1 MPDKEPL
8 RLSDDDALVV
18 GYVKDFYALLRAID
32 EVMPKGAVLCL
43 EGTSIVD
50 EVAAFLDARQPV
62 DRPAIEANTLWPKPR
77 FFHLPLSGTNLAE
90 LRALSEH
97 HAEPEVADHLVVY
110 RDADVLVWAHDAGAG
125 YVTVSRFLPEETVER
140 FRSSLGGALRLP
152 DG

>member
-18 GYVKDFYALLRAID
+18 GYVEDFYALLRAID
-32 EVMPKGAVLCL
+32 EVMPRDAVLYL
-43 EGTSIVD
+43 EGTSIVG
-50 EVAAFLDARQPV
+50 EVAAFLDTRQLV
-62 DRPAIEANTLWPKPR
+62 DQPAIEANTLWPKPR
-77 FFHLPLSGTNLAE
+77 FFHLPLTGTNLAE
-90 LRALSEH
+90 LRALAEH

-110 RDADVLVWAHDAGAG
+110 RDIDVLLWAHDAGAG

-140 FRSSLGGALRLP
+140 FRSSLGGALRFP